1 MAWWRPST
9 WKSRESFLEG
19 RLSDRVLTDPA
30 DGREY
35 NPVLVPRHEA
45 EAYRSADQRRAEKLA
60 DRVAAK
66 VRPLHRDK
74 TSDAEGTAT
83 TDAGGRAS
91 MFGYSQVAGL
101 YYDRM
106 KQEQGRIARYD
117 EYWRLY
123 RECVVA
129 RRALNVTIG
138 NVFTSSDGDEESW
151 KIQSEEKNVQMR
163 LEDLDR
169 RTEMHEFMP
178 KFCRG
183 TLRYGDGF
191 LEPVVDL
198 AFSVVRVK
206 WANPRY
212 VYRNEDEHGRLDAD
226 AAFQMR
232 DESGEVYASFRYW
245 QMIHARYDH
254 DVENRYGDSFFA
266 SMRKPTRQVE
276 MMKDGVVIK
285 WLTRSTKRY
294 AIIVQAP
301 RGTNREERQKI
312 KEDMKEEL
320 RRDRVVDSEGKLDL
334 RKKVPLD
341 EQDIFLVVDKGDDKT
356 DVKLFDPG
364 GVNDNYDGIKLF
376 TDEQIMALGVP
387 PAYMGIDKEVR
398 GRAHLGWVDI
408 EFARMLRG
416 VQKMCAGVQRRV
428 YDLQLTLTGEK
439 SDDPNQYKVVYPPIS
454 FIDEKM
460 KLEVQRLKWEIA
472 VEAKA
477 GLGVP
482 TRWLLE
488 HVVGLG
494 EKDIEEIMA
503 GLQEPA
509 QQTRQSSDPDD
520 AQGYVRKMR
529 MHGELM
535 DLRDKLSYIVRY
547 GLHKPAEF

>member
-1 MAWWRPST
+1 MTWYRPST
-9 WKSRESFLEG
+9 WQKKQKYLEG
-19 RLSDRVLTDPA
+19 QISDKVLTDPA
-30 DGREY
+30 TGKEFV
-35 NPVLVPRHEA
+35 PVLIPKHEA
-45 EAYRSADQRRAEKLA
+45 EKYRTTMERRAGKLS

-66 VRPLHRDK
+66 VRPLYRDK
-74 TSDAEGTAT
+74 SSDAAATPT
-83 TDAGGRAS
+83 TDVGGQVS
-91 MFGYSQVAGL
+91 LFGYSQIAGA

-117 EYWRLY
+117 EYKLLY
-123 RECVVA
+123 RECVPA
-129 RRALNVTIG
+129 CRALNVTVG

-151 KIQSEEKNVQMR
+151 TIQSDDKDVQKQ

-169 RTEMHEFMP
+169 RCEMHEFMP
-178 KFCRG
+178 KFCRS
-183 TLRYGDGF
+183 TLKYGDGF
-191 LEPVVDL
+191 LEPIVDL
-198 AFSVVRVK
+198 AFSVTRVK
-206 WANPRY
+206 WVNPRY
-212 VYRNEDEHGRLDAD
+212 VYRNEDQHGRLDAE
-226 AAFQMR
+226 AAFEMR

-254 DVENRYGDSFFA
+254 DIENRYGDSFFLT
-266 SMRKPTRQVE
+266 MRKPTRQVS

-294 AIIVQAP
+294 SIIVQAP
-301 RGTNREERQKI
+301 RGTNREERERI
-312 KEDMKEEL
+312 KNDMKDEL
-320 RRDRVVDSEGKLDL
+320 RRDRMTDNDGNLDL

-364 GVNDNYDGIKLF
+364 GVNDNYDGIRLF
-376 TDEQIMALGVP
+376 IDDQIMALGVP

-408 EFARMLRG
+408 EFARMLR
-416 VQKMCAGVQRRV
+416 VIQKMNAGVQRRV
-428 YDLQLTLTGEK
+428 YDLQLMLTGQR
-439 SDDPNQYKVVYPPIS
+439 SDDSKQYRVVYPAIS

-460 KLEVQRLKWEIA
+460 KLEVQQLKWQIA
-472 VEAKA
+472 SEAKA
-477 GLGVP
+477 TLGVP

-494 EKDIEEIMA
+494 EEDIEEIMI
-503 GLQEPA
+503 GLQEPV
-509 QQTRQSSDPDD
+509 QQPQRSNPNDM
-520 AQGYVRKMR
+520 QGYVQKMR

-535 DLRDKLSYIVRY
+535 DLRDKLSYVVKH